1 VVGRLWADY
10 NSIIGYSSLPKIG
23 IARMFQLF
31 LRARVRNFIRSQSNN
46 REFKARSADRDA
58 ETDRVRIASILG
70 AIQTVLDDA
79 EKEKVGLSRRVD
91 DALAFAAVTMGAATD
106 EYLEREPLNDHH
118 QSLFNAEIKN
128 GERRLSELATMISH
142 LKFIKAAMLTRF
154 PDSRLPVLSS
164 VRGE

>member
-1 VVGRLWADY
+1 
-10 NSIIGYSSLPKIG
+10 
-23 IARMFQLF
+23 MFQLF
-31 LRARVRNFIRSQSNN
+31 MRARVRNFIRSQSNN

-58 ETDRVRIASILG
+58 ETDRVRIASIMA

-91 DALAFAAVTMGAATD
+91 DALAFAAVTMGTATD
-106 EYLEREPLNDHH
+106 EYLERDTLNDHH
-118 QSLFNAEIKN
+118 QSLFNLEIKN

-154 PDSRLPVLSS
+154 PDSKLPVLGS
-164 VRGE
+164 VRGD

>member
-1 VVGRLWADY
+1 
-10 NSIIGYSSLPKIG
+10 
-23 IARMFQLF
+23 MFQLF
-31 LRARVRNFIRSQSNN
+31 LRARVHNFLRSQSNN
-46 REFKARSADRDA
+46 REFKTRLADRDA
-58 ETDRVRIASILG
+58 ETDRVRIASIMA

-79 EKEKVGLSRRVD
+79 EKEKAGLSRRVD

-154 PDSRLPVLSS
+154 PDSKLPVLSS